1 MVSLVFKRRRVW
13 FRLRPCRRPRGRRTR
28 RRAGPVRAGTA
39 DRTVVEVG
47 GLARTDQAGYGEE
60 FATLA
65 DASAS
70 RETVTV
76 PPMAGRLVSAEWV
89 RQMNETWA
97 HISDLAFEAAL
108 AGYVVALV
116 CYAIEF
122 AARRG
127 GDVPAD
133 QRSARPRAG

>member
-1 MVSLVFKRRRVW
+1 
-13 FRLRPCRRPRGRRTR
+13 
-28 RRAGPVRAGTA
+28 
-39 DRTVVEVG
+39 
-47 GLARTDQAGYGEE
+47 
-60 FATLA
+60 
-65 DASAS
+65 
-70 RETVTV
+70 
-76 PPMAGRLVSAEWV
+76 
-89 RQMNETWA
+89 MNDTWA

-133 QRSARPRAG
+133 QAVDRHRGPGGRGAVAPRR